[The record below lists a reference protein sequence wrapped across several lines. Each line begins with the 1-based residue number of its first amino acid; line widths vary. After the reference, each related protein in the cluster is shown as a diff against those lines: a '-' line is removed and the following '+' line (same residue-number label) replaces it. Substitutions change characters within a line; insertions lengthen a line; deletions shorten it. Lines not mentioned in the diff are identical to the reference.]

1 VAAEVNGAKTSADD
15 TFMLYAVPT
24 GRAGAFRVSDGL
36 RVSYDS
42 GAVFSPLYMRVSEEA
57 GAKGSIYTLDP
68 QDVLLRG
75 GITVAVPVSAARDR
89 VGLGLYYRSTG
100 GWVFLTGEA
109 DPGGK
114 TYSASLSRTLG
125 DLALFND
132 NARPTI
138 GRLKVLPRGGRLYVA
153 FRYYDNLSGVDADEI
168 KLYIDGAPAI
178 PEIDGERKRVW
189 YDSNDLL
196 PRGKH
201 QLRVLLKD
209 RAGNVSVENRTFSV
223 R

>member
-1 VAAEVNGAKTSADD
+1 
-15 TFMLYAVPT
+15 
-24 GRAGAFRVSDGL
+24 
-36 RVSYDS
+36 VSYDS
-42 GAVFSPLYMRVSEEA
+42 GAVFSPLYMRVAEES
-57 GAKGSIYTLDP
+57 GAKGSIYALEP

-75 GITVAVPVSAARDR
+75 GIRVAVPVPAGRDR
-89 VGLGLYYRSTG
+89 VGLGLYYRSNG
-100 GWVFLTGEA
+100 GWIFQTGEP
-109 DPGGK
+109 DPGAK
-114 TYSASLSRTLG
+114 TYSATISRTLG

-189 YDSNDLL
+189 YDSSDLL

-201 QLRVLLKD
+201 QLRVLLRD
-209 RAGNVSVENRTFSV
+209 RAGNVSVENRTFTV